1 MTCQLQTLMNHICL
15 DKVFPLWS
23 TEKLINFSRGLD
35 DEKDIDE
42 FQQYQDEED
51 PWIPRPY
58 GHQGRPG
65 RPQQKAGEGKKE
77 TDGIIPMGGPKA
89 GRVSP
94 GKGAVGEG
102 SANLRPQA
110 FGKEE
115 RVRKRQDYLRI
126 YEQGTRR
133 YSQRFTIITCRNPTG
148 IRRLGMTVSKKA
160 GNAVQRNRI
169 KRLLR
174 EFFRLNKLRLPAA
187 QDIVIIAKKGILP
200 LTYSDVCTELES
212 RLISRADA

>member
-1 MTCQLQTLMNHICL
+1 M
-15 DKVFPLWS
+15 VPLWF
-23 TEKLINFSRGLD
+23 KRKIINFSRGLD

-42 FQQYQDEED
+42 FQQYEDEAN
-51 PWIPRPY
+51 PWIPRSY

-65 RPQQKAGEGKKE
+65 RPQQKAGEGKKA
-77 TDGIIPMGGPKA
+77 TDGIIPVGGPRA

-94 GKGAVGEG
+94 GKGAMLDG
-102 SANLRPQA
+102 SPNLRPQT

-126 YEQGTRR
+126 YEHGTRR
-133 YSQRFTIITCRNPTG
+133 YSQRFTIITCRNPSG

-174 EFFRLNKLRLPAA
+174 EFFRLNKFRLPAA

-200 LTYSDVCTELES
+200 LAYNDVRTELES
-212 RLISRADA
+212 CLIKRADA